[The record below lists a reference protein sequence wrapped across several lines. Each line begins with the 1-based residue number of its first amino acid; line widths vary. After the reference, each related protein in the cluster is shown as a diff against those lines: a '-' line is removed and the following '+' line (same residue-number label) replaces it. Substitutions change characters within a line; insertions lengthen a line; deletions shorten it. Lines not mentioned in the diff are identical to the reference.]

1 MERGS
6 GQYDRVGRH
15 NSVPSTDT
23 PKFQILAPSH
33 KTPKTKT
40 KLHYLMEQLT
50 MRVTWE

>member
-23 PKFQILAPSH
+23 PNPQAYNEAISSRRNPETSWM
-33 KTPKTKT
+33 TPI
-40 KLHYLMEQLT
+40 Y
-50 MRVTWE
+50 